1 MTDKLLTFLKAI
13 DAALLLQ
20 ARKAKTNENIGL
32 E

>member
-1 MTDKLLTFLKAI
+1 MTDKLLTFFTVI

-20 ARKAKTNENIGL
+20 AREAKINKNIVH